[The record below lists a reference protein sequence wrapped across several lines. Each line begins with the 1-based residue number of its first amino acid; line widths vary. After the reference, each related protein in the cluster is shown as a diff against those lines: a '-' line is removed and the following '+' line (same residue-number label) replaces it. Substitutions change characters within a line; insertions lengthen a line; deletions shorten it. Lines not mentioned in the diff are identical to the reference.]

1 LKAARV
7 WASQLLLPKIAPMN
21 QTAIAPKTVQINSLR
36 AIRWAVAVERQNLS
50 AAIGDAMREV
60 LKAERLLAAGV
71 DVDDAARSLNAWTAI
86 LDSRITR
93 LNSFELRYRRFKL
106 PAHSTSVEAAQF
118 GNAQK
123 DRGAWKAVGA
133 STGSDTSVEMKN
145 SPQKV

>member
-1 LKAARV
+1 V

-93 LNSFELRYRRFKL
+93 LNSSELRHPSSKL
-106 PAHSTSVEAAQF
+106 DARSPPLKAQF
-118 GNAQK
+118 GDDPLPHRAQHL
-123 DRGAWKAVGA
+123 
-133 STGSDTSVEMKN
+133 
-145 SPQKV
+145 